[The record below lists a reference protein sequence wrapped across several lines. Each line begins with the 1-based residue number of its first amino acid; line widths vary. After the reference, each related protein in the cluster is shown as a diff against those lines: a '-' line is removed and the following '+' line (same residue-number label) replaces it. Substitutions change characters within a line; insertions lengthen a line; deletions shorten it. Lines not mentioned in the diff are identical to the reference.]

1 MSIEIEGFEI
11 HPWRRLRKVEQDNA
25 VPYLLKGLSEKD
37 NKILTSYMGFSGRA
51 TTGLK
56 IRFNDLDLLMIVDY
70 DGPKYTSVNFYSF
83 KKRIKINKRKIDG
96 NTLVEMLIESG
107 LCDSIHSWIHD
118 NRITFAEPERSCVSY
133 RYVGPSPGNG
143 GLGTFQFS

>member
-1 MSIEIEGFEI
+1 MNIEIEGFEI
-11 HPWRRLRKVEQDNA
+11 HPWRRLRRVEQDNA
-25 VPYLLKGLSEKD
+25 VPFLLKGLSEKD

-56 IRFNDLDLLMIVDY
+56 IRFNDLDLLMTICY
-70 DGPKYTSVNFYSF
+70 DEPGYTTVNFYSF
-83 KKRIKINKRKIDG
+83 KRRIKINKHKVDG

-107 LCDSIHSWIHD
+107 LCEFIYNWIHD

-143 GLGTFQFS
+143 GLGTFQLS